1 MCRGE
6 ELDTIPDS
14 YLWWVLENAETAS
27 PVLLA
32 AIRKH
37 LGLEE
42 EQPKQQQQQ
51 SKPVAG
57 AVLKRDVEGAV
68 KSVLRSLSMK
78 YHPDRGGSSAQM
90 QVVNEVSEQLLRAL
104 SGIQEAR

>member
-1 MCRGE
+1 
-6 ELDTIPDS
+6 
-14 YLWWVLENAETAS
+14 VLENAENAS

-51 SKPVAG
+51 QAKPVAG

-68 KSVLRSLSMK
+68 KAVLRSLSMK